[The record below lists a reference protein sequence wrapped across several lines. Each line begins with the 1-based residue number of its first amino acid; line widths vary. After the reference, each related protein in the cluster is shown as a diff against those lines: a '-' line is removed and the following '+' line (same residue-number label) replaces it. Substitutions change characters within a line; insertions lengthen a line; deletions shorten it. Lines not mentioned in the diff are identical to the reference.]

1 MQQCLIF
8 CNPNRAKIGVGARN
22 AKCKL
27 GQCKCIG
34 ENAMQIT
41 LIPYSL
47 MEDVERKRLIRV
59 LLTFCEMFFPDRYFP
74 ASSTSKEKEKE
85 EKTSQ

>member
-8 CNPNRAKIGVGARN
+8 CNPNRAKIGAGARN

-34 ENAMQIT
+34 ENAMQIM

-47 MEDVERKRLIRV
+47 MEDVERK
-59 LLTFCEMFFPDRYFP
+59 D
-74 ASSTSKEKEKE
+74 
-85 EKTSQ
+85 

>member
-1 MQQCLIF
+1 MQSV
-8 CNPNRAKIGVGARN
+8 NWDN
-22 AKCKL
+22 A
-27 GQCKCIG
+27 
-34 ENAMQIT
+34 NASGKMQIM
-41 LIPYSL
+41 LISYSL
-47 MEDVERKRLIRV
+47 MEDVERRRLIRV

>member
-1 MQQCLIF
+1 MQQCFIV

-34 ENAMQIT
+34 ENAMQMI

-59 LLTFCEMFFPDRYFP
+59 LLTFCEMFFPDRHFP